1 MSHLQICKKIHKN
14 KYNATNTPMTAHFIF
29 IQQVNH
35 WFCLI
40 TTGSSNNITSRIYLA
55 WLGMSERVSPKH
67 YIKTSKA
74 WHVSSVLKHNL
85 QYLGKTAIYWQRKLL
100 TPTVNHFP
108 VGWPLWVK
116 KKDHA
121 DFSTC
126 NILAEEKPVKY
137 LPSLDSASP
146 KTNLAN
152 LFRDKHFGPQP
163 ELYCANQKLISSSKG
178 AYNLISCL
186 TWSHFGESQRWNSIM
201 METEIQHKGSTHQS
215 HCINV

>member
-1 MSHLQICKKIHKN
+1 MTLKWLSNLWHVLQIDYFRIHFDWMSHLQICKKIHKN

-116 KKDHA
+116 RIMQTSPHVIYWQKKNLL
-121 DFSTC
+121 
-126 NILAEEKPVKY
+126 NIYPV
-137 LPSLDSASP
+137 
-146 KTNLAN
+146 
-152 LFRDKHFGPQP
+152 
-163 ELYCANQKLISSSKG
+163 
-178 AYNLISCL
+178 
-186 TWSHFGESQRWNSIM
+186 
-201 METEIQHKGSTHQS
+201 
-215 HCINV
+215 